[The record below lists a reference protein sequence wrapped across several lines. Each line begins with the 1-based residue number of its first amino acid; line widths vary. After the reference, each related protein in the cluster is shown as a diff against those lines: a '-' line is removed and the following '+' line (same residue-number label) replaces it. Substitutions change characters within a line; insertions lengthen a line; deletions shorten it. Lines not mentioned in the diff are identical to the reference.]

1 MASKASSSNSIPSIR
16 VDRFHLATRLQTL
29 FFPVDLDD
37 LLSILDSIGYTGLEN
52 VKELLS
58 HVPSGARPRVSA
70 PIAESDDR
78 ECSFRTDT
86 ERNVIA
92 LAGKSIERVIGDF
105 DQITSAIRDQYV
117 PAWDDEVRFHEF
129 ILDAEAV
136 VGPGRDPISEIA
148 RLAPLRDD
156 TWRKFEDIV
165 GLPVANFGFRLVERG
180 RSPNDNVWTEYKLE
194 PAVSKPN
201 MSYVVHMIHRGPIL
215 EHVTHMATGAQSRV
229 AALLEVMQAID
240 AE

>member
-1 MASKASSSNSIPSIR
+1 MASNASSPNSIPGIR

-29 FFPVDLDD
+29 FFPIDLSD
-37 LLSILDSIGYTGLEN
+37 LLSVLDSIGYTPLQDLRN
-52 VKELLS
+52 LISQL
-58 HVPSGARPRVSA
+58 PSGVQPRLSA
-70 PIAESDDR
+70 PIAESADR

-86 ERNVIA
+86 GRNVIA
-92 LAGKSIERVIGDF
+92 LAGRTIERVIGDF
-105 DQITSAIRDQYV
+105 DQITSAIRDQYL

-148 RLAPLRDD
+148 LLAPLQDA

-165 GLPVANFGFRLVERG
+165 GLSVANFGFRLVESG
-180 RSPNDNVWTEYKLE
+180 RSPNDNVWTEYKVE

-201 MSYVVHMIHRGPIL
+201 MSYAVHVIHRGPNL
-215 EHVTHMATGAQSRV
+215 ADVTHMATGALSRV
-229 AALLEVMQAID
+229 AALLDAVQATD
-240 AE
+240 AR